1 MHTAQHLV
9 RKCLTG
15 DLARDRTIILVT
27 HQISL
32 CLPVSTYLVNL
43 GDGKIL
49 RQGFVQD
56 LDLGG
61 LIRAVKKEDGLADVL
76 DISNE
81 DKHSES
87 YAVNDVPP
95 NGSGK
100 LVETEARAEGRV
112 AIRTY
117 LTYVR
122 AAGWMPWLF
131 TVGLMLLIRFI
142 NVGNQVSDHLRT
154 RKTTS

>member
-27 HQISL
+27 HQTGL
-32 CLPVSTYLVNL
+32 CLPVSTYLIDL

-49 RQGFVQD
+49 RQGFIKD
-56 LDLGG
+56 LELGG
-61 LIRAVKKEDGLADVL
+61 LLRAVKKEDELADAF
-76 DISNE
+76 DTSN
-81 DKHSES
+81 DGKHSENNT
-87 YAVNDVPP
+87 VNDVLP
-95 NGSGK
+95 NGSGQ
-100 LVETEARAEGRV
+100 LVEAESRAEGRV

-117 LTYVR
+117 ITYVR
-122 AAGWMPWLF
+122 AAGLVPWFF

-154 RKTTS
+154 RTRTS